1 MLSSE
6 KPQQLQMGGVL
17 VVTDETQKERRVGEN
32 KKKSL
37 LNLSFSTCI
46 DFIS

>member
-17 VVTDETQKERRVGEN
+17 VATETQKKNTERET
-32 KKKSL
+32 KKEAVE
-37 LNLSFSTCI
+37 
-46 DFIS
+46 FIIFNRN